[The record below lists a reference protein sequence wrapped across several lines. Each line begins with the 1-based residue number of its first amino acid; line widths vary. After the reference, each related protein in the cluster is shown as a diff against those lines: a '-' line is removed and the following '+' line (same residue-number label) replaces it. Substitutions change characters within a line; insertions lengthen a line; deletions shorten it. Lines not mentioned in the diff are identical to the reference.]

1 MGLDMYLY
9 ARKYVSTSMDI
20 EPEGNTYE
28 DILAST
34 GLGIK
39 DLADSAHNSLSI
51 SVQAMYWRKANAIH
65 DWFVQNVQDGEDNC
79 GSYEVSREQLA
90 ELSALCDKVLK
101 DHDLAQ
107 ELLPPSEGFFFGGTE
122 LDEWYFGS
130 LQETKDGIDKLLNPL
145 SPLNSKLGWGGWYFE
160 YSSSW

>member
-39 DLADSAHNSLSI
+39 DLADSAHNSLSV

-65 DWFVQNVQDGEDNC
+65 DWFVKNVQEGNDNC
-79 GSYEVSREQLA
+79 GEYEVGREQLA
-90 ELSALCDKVLK
+90 ELASLCSQVLA

-107 ELLPPSEGFFFGGTE
+107 DLLPPAEGFFFGGTDV
-122 LDEWYFGS
+122 DEWYFEM
-130 LQETKDGIDKLLNPL
+130 LRETKDGIDKLLNPL
-145 SPLNSKLGWGGWYFE
+145 SPLNAKLGWGGWYFE
-160 YSSSW
+160 YRSSW